1 MKNMIKYLN
10 DNTIEV
16 AKISGIY
23 VIINRKSNMF
33 YIGESFDIKR
43 RWKEHIDQLR
53 NNTHDNFKLLQDY
66 QKYGEDSFEFKLL
79 QPHISYDHIKTAC
92 DLLILE
98 NEYIQFYSSK
108 YNLYNIDNTLELILQ
123 NSRPISNN
131 PKYSTIVKTNLI
143 KRLLTTDIIWI
154 ENSPCIIEL
163 PNIDQYMK
171 GSSSQIKKLHLENI
185 IPKNIQQQCITI
197 RKLSYVDTRNTK
209 RIMSEILV
217 KDEHPL
223 VDWLL
228 ENKYTTDKY
237 INEGMKKFYGV
248 EYNT

>member
-1 MKNMIKYLN
+1 
-10 DNTIEV
+10 
-16 AKISGIY
+16 
-23 VIINRKSNMF
+23 
-33 YIGESFDIKR
+33 
-43 RWKEHIDQLR
+43 
-53 NNTHDNFKLLQDY
+53 
-66 QKYGEDSFEFKLL
+66 
-79 QPHISYDHIKTAC
+79 
-92 DLLILE
+92 
-98 NEYIQFYSSK
+98 
-108 YNLYNIDNTLELILQ
+108 
-123 NSRPISNN
+123 
-131 PKYSTIVKTNLI
+131 
-143 KRLLTTDIIWI
+143 
-154 ENSPCIIEL
+154 
-163 PNIDQYMK
+163 MK

-237 INEGMKKFYGV
+237 INESMKKFYGV